1 MEREAKVDK
10 VSMWFF
16 GLDAML
22 EEPTTFDGEACEPAP
37 LQGAFAGC
45 KRLQV
50 LLVGS
55 FGVKC
60 FWVFSF
66 WCHIMAILF
75 GTEDIRAPSSSLKS
89 DSCLWTR
96 RMWRSLGSLTAT
108 SWIATPNLVCWLSV
122 AILQRKFGLTFTSW
136 RTFLWASCW
145 SAWSGSKSNLHHLHH
160 LHPLLRNDFF

>member
-1 MEREAKVDK
+1 MYIYRTFPKQLGVIDLASGCSIAALCNFFWFNPIGSIHMLCVGLNLKLLHLVAFEVEVLILQHGVALLGIDLILFRSVLLGFFPCSSANMEREAKVDK

-60 FWVFSF
+60 F
-66 WCHIMAILF
+66 
-75 GTEDIRAPSSSLKS
+75 
-89 DSCLWTR
+89 
-96 RMWRSLGSLTAT
+96 
-108 SWIATPNLVCWLSV
+108 
-122 AILQRKFGLTFTSW
+122 
-136 RTFLWASCW
+136 
-145 SAWSGSKSNLHHLHH
+145 
-160 LHPLLRNDFF
+160 